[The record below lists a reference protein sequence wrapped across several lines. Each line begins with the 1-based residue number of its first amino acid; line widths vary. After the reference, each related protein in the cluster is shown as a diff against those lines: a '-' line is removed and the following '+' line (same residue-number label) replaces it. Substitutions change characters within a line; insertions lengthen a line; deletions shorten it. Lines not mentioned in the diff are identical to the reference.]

1 MSVNNSIILDDGDL
15 QMKLNQISQN
25 RKGASNSM
33 ASMGLTMALGS
44 IFVLGIGI
52 PVTTSVISD
61 NNLTGLTATVV
72 GFAPVVIAGAYLYLV
87 ANMSGIIK
95 AK

>member
-1 MSVNNSIILDDGDL
+1 
-15 QMKLNQISQN
+15 MKNLNQISSKRAQTT
-25 RKGASNSM
+25 SM

-52 PVTTSVISD
+52 PVTTSVIAD

-72 GFAPVVIAGAYLYLV
+72 GFSPVVIAAAYLFLV
-87 ANMSGIIK
+87 AKMSGIIK
-95 AK
+95 GM